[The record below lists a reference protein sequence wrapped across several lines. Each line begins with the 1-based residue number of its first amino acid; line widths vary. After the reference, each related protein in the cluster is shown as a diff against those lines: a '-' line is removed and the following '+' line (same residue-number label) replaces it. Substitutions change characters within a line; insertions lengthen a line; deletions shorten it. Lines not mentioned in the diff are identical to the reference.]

1 MRGNILIIDDSPIE
15 RKIIG
20 QAIKKRFPEIN
31 IVEVENGLNIS
42 EKLIKNNIH
51 LCILDI
57 MMPEKNGFEVL
68 KEINDDI
75 TLKEIPVIV
84 CTGISDK
91 EAIEKALN
99 LGAYDY
105 FTKPLSEENLK
116 ISLPL
121 KAKNAIDLM
130 KRKEELK
137 KKESEIYNLAYRN
150 SITGLPNKNMFK
162 ETLGALINE
171 DKNQQESFAMIYIDL
186 DNFKE
191 VNGAF
196 GHTFGDRVLNCLSKR
211 LKKNEKENCKVFN
224 IGGDEF
230 VFLVKDKKEQG
241 EVEILLQ
248 KLLKI
253 IKEPIFVDNNVF
265 HISAS
270 GGVVFYPEHGGSFD
284 ELLKN
289 VDAAMYRAKE
299 SEKGSYCFFD
309 KSIGQSVLNKAKMQS
324 NLRKALKEK
333 EFLVYYQPQFNCKT
347 VGISGFEALVRWH
360 SSELGFVMPMSFIEA
375 AEDSGLIIP
384 IGKWV
389 LETACEFVRE
399 LNEIYSTNYEIA
411 VNISAIQIFQEDF
424 VSSVMDILE
433 KTGFPAKLLE
443 LEITESAF
451 LNSIGPTVKKLE
463 KLQEAGIKIALDD
476 FGTGYSSLSYLRE
489 LPISTLKI
497 DKSFIKSI
505 FESHKNRS
513 LTSTIIKMGH
523 DLGMELVAEGVETEK
538 ELIYL
543 TELNCDKIQGYYISK
558 PIPKGELLD
567 FLKNNA
573 KIILH

>member
-1 MRGNILIIDDSPIE
+1 MRGNILIIDDSQIE

-137 KKESEIYNLAYRN
+137 KKEREIYNLAYRN

-162 ETLGALINE
+162 EILGALINE

-211 LKKNEKENCKVFN
+211 LKKK
-224 IGGDEF
+224 
-230 VFLVKDKKEQG
+230 
-241 EVEILLQ
+241 
-248 KLLKI
+248 
-253 IKEPIFVDNNVF
+253 
-265 HISAS
+265 
-270 GGVVFYPEHGGSFD
+270 
-284 ELLKN
+284 
-289 VDAAMYRAKE
+289 
-299 SEKGSYCFFD
+299 
-309 KSIGQSVLNKAKMQS
+309 
-324 NLRKALKEK
+324 
-333 EFLVYYQPQFNCKT
+333 
-347 VGISGFEALVRWH
+347 
-360 SSELGFVMPMSFIEA
+360 
-375 AEDSGLIIP
+375 
-384 IGKWV
+384 
-389 LETACEFVRE
+389 
-399 LNEIYSTNYEIA
+399 
-411 VNISAIQIFQEDF
+411 
-424 VSSVMDILE
+424 
-433 KTGFPAKLLE
+433 
-443 LEITESAF
+443 
-451 LNSIGPTVKKLE
+451 
-463 KLQEAGIKIALDD
+463 
-476 FGTGYSSLSYLRE
+476 
-489 LPISTLKI
+489 
-497 DKSFIKSI
+497 
-505 FESHKNRS
+505 
-513 LTSTIIKMGH
+513 
-523 DLGMELVAEGVETEK
+523 
-538 ELIYL
+538 
-543 TELNCDKIQGYYISK
+543 
-558 PIPKGELLD
+558 
-567 FLKNNA
+567 
-573 KIILH
+573 